1 VWLGSRSA
9 LDGTLMPTHSFLSP
23 WMIALLALS
32 WLGFYAMQ
40 YQKAKS
46 ANATLLLSWAIAL
59 CVLVMFIVEVVIATY
74 PAQNVR
80 MLSTLFALF
89 FAIYYLA
96 GKLYLSQGEKS
107 WQRPFE
113 RIGKLGAL
121 LLLLAHVSYNAEQ
134 WFFHLSSMH
143 ATPDNRVWILLLALI
158 FGGLLALF
166 IRKERRVPSEALILA
181 SPMIVFLYGFLQ
193 NAPYTAILFT
203 NVSVILG
210 ASWMIF
216 CGAKE
221 EKIGLIN
228 QGMLLITLV
237 IWIHFMDANF
247 DLVAKGVAFIV
258 TGVLFLSLNSLMR
271 RRFKVLS

>member
-1 VWLGSRSA
+1 
-9 LDGTLMPTHSFLSP
+9 
-23 WMIALLALS
+23 
-32 WLGFYAMQ
+32 
-40 YQKAKS
+40 
-46 ANATLLLSWAIAL
+46 
-59 CVLVMFIVEVVIATY
+59 
-74 PAQNVR
+74 
-80 MLSTLFALF
+80 
-89 FAIYYLA
+89 
-96 GKLYLSQGEKS
+96 
-107 WQRPFE
+107 
-113 RIGKLGAL
+113 
-121 LLLLAHVSYNAEQ
+121 
-134 WFFHLSSMH
+134 
-143 ATPDNRVWILLLALI
+143 
-158 FGGLLALF
+158 
-166 IRKERRVPSEALILA
+166 
-181 SPMIVFLYGFLQ
+181 MIVFLYGFLQ